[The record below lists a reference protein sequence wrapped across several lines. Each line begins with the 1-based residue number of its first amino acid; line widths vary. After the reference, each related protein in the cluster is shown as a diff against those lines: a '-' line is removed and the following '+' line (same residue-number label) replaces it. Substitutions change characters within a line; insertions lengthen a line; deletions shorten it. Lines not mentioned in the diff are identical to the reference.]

1 VISGYLRNHRQLRT
15 PHPLLKVGSAG
26 ALPSTPHDVS
36 VVIFNPPRRHHR
48 PIHEA
53 WRAVRENNVPNR
65 PLIVTIVSSYAP
77 SRGPIISHGR
87 SALTSSAPLHHCW
100 AHTAFTWL
108 YVALCFKQRCKK
120 AVEAREP
127 APLTHLKQSI
137 LAKVVTLGAQ
147 RAISDIYPHGF
158 ILLPP

>member
-1 VISGYLRNHRQLRT
+1 MT
-15 PHPLLKVGSAG
+15 PPQE
-26 ALPSTPHDVS
+26 LPSTPHDVS

-53 WRAVRENNVPNR
+53 WRAVRENNAHNR

-77 SRGPIISHGR
+77 SRSLIISHGR
-87 SALTSSAPLHHCW
+87 SALTSSAPLHHRW
-100 AHTAFTWL
+100 AHTAFTWPFI
-108 YVALCFKQRCKK
+108 ALRIKQWWKK

-127 APLTHLKQSI
+127 APLTHLQQSI
-137 LAKVVTLGAQ
+137 LAKVVTFGAQ
-147 RAISDIYPHGF
+147 RAITVIYPRGF